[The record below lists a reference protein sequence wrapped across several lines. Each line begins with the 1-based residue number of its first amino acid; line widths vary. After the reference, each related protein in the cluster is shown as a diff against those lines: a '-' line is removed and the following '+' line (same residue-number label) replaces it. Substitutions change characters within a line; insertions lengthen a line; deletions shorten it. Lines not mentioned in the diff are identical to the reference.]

1 MEIDNPITT
10 SNAISS
16 KTTVIPELEVLCYL
30 LVLVFLIDQ
39 KQYKEVRFA
48 HLKNIFHMVILR
60 IVTTECLHAGKR
72 MCFCGN

>member
-1 MEIDNPITT
+1 MEIDNPVTT

-30 LVLVFLIDQ
+30 LALVFLIDQ

-48 HLKNIFHMVILR
+48 HLKKNLSYGDLENRYI
-60 IVTTECLHAGKR
+60 
-72 MCFCGN
+72 